1 MGRKPQN
8 LVNRASL
15 TSIISI
21 RELLTAPD
29 PENSRRTVLVPGD
42 VLEIDECL
50 DGFHK
55 VADTVQHVSQ
65 VILDA
70 DTQRIIQGL
79 YDDDG
84 ERKTQRAN
92 SLGRS
97 LNCNLRNVNGY
108 DLVEDT
114 ELTAGFKAP
123 YRVGELISS
132 QVITCARGTDTRK
145 RKVVSLVRETLYG
158 EEPEKMTAGDKR
170 TVRLNPSRAG
180 KVLDFS
186 QVNNQY
192 QYEVSRTD
200 KTITFNLVCY
210 DRWVQVTFLI
220 PEHLRGAD
228 YYTAPKIAWNSDN
241 ELSIVLTAQ
250 WKPVKYRISDRYV
263 IAIDVGIT
271 HYVTY
276 VVIDRE
282 TGEIVEQGRL
292 SNYIDK
298 EMSVRE
304 RKICDEIVDLRKKVY
319 YLEKV
324 NCFGFVPPY
333 KQGRANELRAEIER
347 QHDGLSKLRL
357 NKAIYSAQ
365 ELVAISVKYG
375 NAPLVRESL
384 SWVGNTMQNGRW
396 NCGELFK
403 RIRDMLEISGGYV
416 VYVNPAYTSKT
427 CSYCSTLALKDGE
440 APRASFYQVEGSRD
454 MHCEQCGLII
464 DRDINACIN
473 IASRGYEKIDERL
486 EKQRKNTGFIQQRN
500 VRLKHRSRVSLKVRE
515 RQSQRDKKTDR
526 SKSCPTPKRKD
537 RVDRKRAHG
546 LRVPLEMKQ
555 SIIDKRVREVSYRSL
570 CPSCYNGIR
579 GFSRVMFSLLDD
591 YGVLP
596 AASNIEFCDTKDSL
610 VSQNSHKLLP

>member
-1 MGRKPQN
+1 MARKPQN

-15 TSIISI
+15 TSIIGI
-21 RELLTAPD
+21 RELLTTPD
-29 PENSRRTVLVPGD
+29 PENSRKTVLVPGD

-50 DGFHK
+50 DGFYK

-65 VILDA
+65 IILDA
-70 DTQRIIQGL
+70 DTKRIIQGL
-79 YDDDG
+79 YGDDG

-132 QVITCARGTDTRK
+132 QVIICARGTDTRK

-170 TVRLNPSRAG
+170 TVRPNPSRAG

-200 KTITFNLVCY
+200 TTVTFNLVCY
-210 DRWVQVTFLI
+210 DRWIQVTFLI

-228 YYTAPKIAWNSDN
+228 YYTAPKIVWNGDN

-250 WKPVKYRISDRYV
+250 WKPVKYKVSERYV

-282 TGEIVEQGRL
+282 TGEIIEHGRL

-298 EMSVRE
+298 ELHVQE
-304 RKICDEIVDLRKKVY
+304 RKIRDEIVDLREKVY
-319 YLEKV
+319 VLETV

-347 QHDGLSKLRL
+347 QRDGLSKLRL

-365 ELVAISVKYG
+365 ELLAISVKYG
-375 NAPLVRESL
+375 NAPLVRENL
-384 SWVGNTMQNGRW
+384 SWVGTTMQNGRW

-403 RIRDMLEISGGYV
+403 RIQDMFEISGGYV

-427 CSYCSTLALKDGE
+427 CSHCGTLALKDSE
-440 APRASFYQVEGSRD
+440 EPRASFYQVKGSRN
-454 MHCEQCGLII
+454 MHCEKCGIII

-473 IASRGYEKIDERL
+473 IASRGYEKIDKHL
-486 EKQRKNTGFIQQRN
+486 EKQRKDTRFSDQRN
-500 VRLKHRSRVSLKVRE
+500 VKLRQRSRVPLKVRE
-515 RQSQRDKKTDR
+515 RQSRRDKNTDR
-526 SKSCPTPKRKD
+526 SKSCSTPKRKD
-537 RVDRKRAHG
+537 RVDKKRAHG
-546 LRVPLEMKQ
+546 LRVPLEMRQ
-555 SIIDKRVREVSYRSL
+555 SIIDKRVREVSYRNL

-596 AASNIEFCDTKDSL
+596 AVSNIEFCNTNDSL
-610 VSQNSHKLLP
+610 VCVKFA

>member
-1 MGRKPQN
+1 MARKPQN

-15 TSIISI
+15 TSIIEI
-21 RELLTAPD
+21 RELLTTPD
-29 PENSRRTVLVPGD
+29 PENSRKTVLVPGD

-50 DGFHK
+50 DGFYK

-65 VILDA
+65 IILDA
-70 DTQRIIQGL
+70 DTKRIIQGL

-170 TVRLNPSRAG
+170 TVRPNPSRAG

-200 KTITFNLVCY
+200 TTITFNLVCY
-210 DRWVQVTFLI
+210 DRWIQVTFLI

-228 YYTAPKIAWNSDN
+228 YYTAPKIVWNSDN

-250 WKPVKYRISDRYV
+250 WKPVKYKISERYV

-282 TGEIVEQGRL
+282 TGEIIEHGRL

-298 EMSVRE
+298 ELHVQE
-304 RKICDEIVDLRKKVY
+304 RKIRDEIVDLREKVY
-319 YLEKV
+319 VLETV

-347 QHDGLSKLRL
+347 QRDGLSKLRL

-365 ELVAISVKYG
+365 ELLAISVKYG
-375 NAPLVRESL
+375 NAPLVRENL
-384 SWVGNTMQNGRW
+384 SWVGNTMQDGRW

-403 RIRDMLEISGGYV
+403 RIQDMFEISGGYV

-427 CSYCSTLALKDGE
+427 CSHCGTLALKDSE
-440 APRASFYQVEGSRD
+440 EPRASFYQVKGSRN
-454 MHCEQCGLII
+454 MHCEKCGIII

-473 IASRGYEKIDERL
+473 IASRGYEKIDKRL
-486 EKQRKNTGFIQQRN
+486 EKQRKDTRFSDQRN
-500 VRLKHRSRVSLKVRE
+500 VKLRQRSRVPLKVRE
-515 RQSQRDKKTDR
+515 RQSRRDKNTDR
-526 SKSCPTPKRKD
+526 SKSCSTPKRKD

-546 LRVPLEMKQ
+546 LRVPLEMRQ
-555 SIIDKRVREVSYRSL
+555 SIIDKRIREVSYRNL

-591 YGVLP
+591 YGVVP
-596 AASNIEFCDTKDSL
+596 AVSNIEFCSTNDSL
-610 VSQNSHKLLP
+610 VCAKFA